1 MIKKFTIQGY
11 FLLFFAVAICVV
23 NVGAQD
29 ASGRRNQPL
38 PDSIK
43 EKMLEMKIKNE
54 KEDFEQLIARSEE
67 VVKLTEEIEVSY
79 NEHNKLTNDDKEKLS
94 KVDDLLEKIRKE
106 LRADK
111 DKEKVKPPK
120 SILSAIQSLREDTVT
135 LLDEIKKTSRHSIS
149 VVAIQSTNA
158 VLKLV
163 KFLRFGKD

>member
-1 MIKKFTIQGY
+1 MIRYYNFSFNFIVVSA
-11 FLLFFAVAICVV
+11 FAVFVLFA
-23 NVGAQD
+23 GAQN
-29 ASGRRNQPL
+29 SYCQRNEPL

-43 EKMLEMKIKNE
+43 EKMIEMRIE
-54 KEDFEQLIARSEE
+54 DQKEDFKELVARSEE
-67 VVKLTEEIEVSY
+67 VVKLTEEIETSFKE
-79 NEHNKLTNDDKEKLS
+79 NNKLTSEDKEKLS
-94 KVDDLLEKIRKE
+94 QVEDLLEKIRKE

-111 DKEKVKPPK
+111 DKEKVNPPK
-120 SILSAIQSLREDTVT
+120 SILLAVQALREDTVT